1 MGINFGNVT
10 GGELNLRHRGNV
22 IWNGNELMRMGG
34 NGNVASHFRT
44 VTMWWWRVVR
54 YKNIIPLGQLISFL
68 KTIRQ

>member
-44 VTMWWWRVVR
+44 VTGDQVYNVVVAR
-54 YKNIIPLGQLISFL
+54 GSV
-68 KTIRQ
+68 

>member
-44 VTMWWWRVVR
+44 VTG
-54 YKNIIPLGQLISFL
+54 L
-68 KTIRQ
+68 